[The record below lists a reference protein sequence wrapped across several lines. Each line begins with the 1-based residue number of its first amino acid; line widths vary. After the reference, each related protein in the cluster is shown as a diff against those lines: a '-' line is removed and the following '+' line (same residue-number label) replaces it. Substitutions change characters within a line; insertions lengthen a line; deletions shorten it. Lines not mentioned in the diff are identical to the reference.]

1 VGEALGVGAELVESV
16 QTQLGRGLQRA

>member
-1 VGEALGVGAELVESV
+1 VGEALDIGAGLVESI